1 MSLSKSGLFELNTA
15 RESMTYMRAST
26 RRRFSSIM
34 RMAFVICP
42 GNHWMFIVC
51 LRPDEKCCCA
61 PFLPGSV
68 PCAPCAMRTH
78 RTASQQSLVRR
89 TCRRTSGICRRGL
102 PLHPVFV
109 SPAKRKM
116 LLRTIFAGLRSLCS
130 VRNAHSPHCVTAVAC
145 PPHMSPYKRDLPQ
158 GSPLHPVFVSPARRK
173 MLFTTFLPGS
183 VPCAPCAM
191 RTHRTASQNIF
202 LCYVRRAYLSSRSG
216 RRSLVISN
224 AFFARQASTSW
235 WLPETSTSGT
245 DSPLYTCGRV

>member
-1 MSLSKSGLFELNTA
+1 MLLRTIFAGLRSLCSVRNAHSPHCVTAVACPPRMSPYK
-15 RESMTYMRAST
+15 R
-26 RRRFSSIM
+26 
-34 RMAFVICP
+34 
-42 GNHWMFIVC
+42 
-51 LRPDEKCCCA
+51 D
-61 PFLPGSV
+61 LPQGS
-68 PCAPCAMRTH
+68 
-78 RTASQQSLVRR
+78 
-89 TCRRTSGICRRGL
+89 

-109 SPAKRKM
+109 SPARRKM

-145 PPHMSPYKRDLPQ
+145 PPRMSPYKRDLPQ

-173 MLFTTFLPGS
+173 MLLRTIFAGLRSLCS
-183 VPCAPCAM
+183 VRNAHSPHCVAKF
-191 RTHRTASQNIF
+191 F
-202 LCYVRRAYLSSRSG
+202 LCSVRRAYLSSRSG

>member
-1 MSLSKSGLFELNTA
+1 MSGE
-15 RESMTYMRAST
+15 
-26 RRRFSSIM
+26 
-34 RMAFVICP
+34 
-42 GNHWMFIVC
+42 
-51 LRPDEKCCCA
+51 
-61 PFLPGSV
+61 
-68 PCAPCAMRTH
+68 
-78 RTASQQSLVRR
+78 
-89 TCRRTSGICRRGL
+89 
-102 PLHPVFV
+102 PLDVHSV
-109 SPAKRKM
+109 SPARRKM

-158 GSPLHPVFVSPARRK
+158 GSPLHPVFLCLRPNEKCCCAP
-173 MLFTTFLPGS
+173 FLPVS

-191 RTHRTASQNIF
+191 RTHRTALQKYF
-202 LCYVRRAYLSSRSG
+202 LCSVRRAYLSSRSG

>member
-1 MSLSKSGLFELNTA
+1 MLLHNIFAGLRSLCSVRNAHSPHCVTAVACPPRMSPYKRDLPQGSPLHPVFL
-15 RESMTYMRAST
+15 
-26 RRRFSSIM
+26 
-34 RMAFVICP
+34 
-42 GNHWMFIVC
+42 C

-61 PFLPGSV
+61 PFLPDSV

-102 PLHPVFV
+102 PCTPFLC
-109 SPAKRKM
+109 
-116 LLRTIFAGLRSLCS
+116 LRPDEKCCS
-130 VRNAHSPHCVTAVAC
+130 
-145 PPHMSPYKRDLPQ
+145 
-158 GSPLHPVFVSPARRK
+158 
-173 MLFTTFLPGS
+173 TTFLPDS

-191 RTHRTASQNIF
+191 RTHRTASQQS
-202 LCYVRRAYLSSRSG
+202 LVRRACRRTSGICRRGLPCTPFFCVSGQTKNVAAHHFCRTPFLVLRAQCALTALLFCLKAYLSSRSG